1 MAGEFGRL
9 PWLGAVREAFLR
21 GLAAHGSVRR
31 ACPETG
37 MSVAGAYHRRRI
49 DPEFAGSGTRQ

>member
-9 PWLGAVREAFLR
+9 RWSGAVREAFLR